1 MIGVVRDV
9 FEVLADPT
17 RRRILDLL
25 RDGEHTVGDLV
36 TALGAAQPNVSKH
49 LRMLD
54 AAALVRV
61 RVDGPRRHY
70 GLVPGRLRELDL
82 WLAPFREIWA
92 DRLDE
97 FERYL
102 DTVPDEERPPTTSEE

>member
-1 MIGVVRDV
+1 MIRCVARDV

-36 TALGAAQPNVSKH
+36 DALHTAQPNVSKH
-49 LRMLD
+49 LKMLD
-54 AAALVRV
+54 AAELVRV

-70 GLVPGRLRELDL
+70 TLAAERLRELDA

-97 FERYL
+97 LEHYL
-102 DTVPDEERPPTTSEE
+102 DTMPDEPEE